1 MDSTCVTTPFG
12 RRAMSFGV
20 LATQFAA
27 QKNKK
32 IEAVDKWK
40 LYRSVC
46 EARPLL
52 GVTDRSLAVLN
63 ALLSFYPKNEL
74 SSEAGLVVFPSNA
87 QLSLRAHGM
96 AEQTLRRHLSALV
109 EAGLIIRKDS
119 PNGKRYARKHRGG
132 EISEAYG
139 FSLAPLLARKAEI
152 EELAERIVSERLD
165 LQRLRESISLCR
177 RDIQKL
183 CDMIAASGQVEA
195 FERFQTRYN
204 AIARSLGR
212 NSKPAELKEIGGF
225 LASLRAEVTN
235 YLENIEKSENLGGND
250 CQNERLI
257 KNSES
262 ESISKRQD
270 LHEPVTTAPASTVS
284 TQPAYAAPISAKP
297 SPPSPKPVLQKQFFV
312 PDIVLVLKACPDIP
326 LYAPGGAVT
335 GWRDLEVA
343 TSVIK
348 TMFNISQSAYQD
360 ALATFG
366 RQGTA
371 AILAC
376 LLQKADQISSL
387 GGYLRN
393 LTRKAQEGGFD
404 LQTMLLAQLRGRKD
418 TMEASMPC

>member
-1 MDSTCVTTPFG
+1 
-12 RRAMSFGV
+12 MSFGV

-183 CDMIAASGQVEA
+183 CDMIAASGRVET
-195 FERFQTRYN
+195 FEGFQTRYN

-212 NSKPAELKEIGGF
+212 NSKPAELKEIAGF

-270 LHEPVTTAPASTVS
+270 LHEPAAAAPASTAS
-284 TQPAYAAPISAKP
+284 AQPAYAAPVSAKP
-297 SPPSPKPVLQKQFFV
+297 SPPSPKPVLHKQFFV
-312 PDIVLVLKACPDIP
+312 PDIVLVLKACPDIS

-404 LQTMLLAQLRGRKD
+404 MQTMLLAQLRGRKD